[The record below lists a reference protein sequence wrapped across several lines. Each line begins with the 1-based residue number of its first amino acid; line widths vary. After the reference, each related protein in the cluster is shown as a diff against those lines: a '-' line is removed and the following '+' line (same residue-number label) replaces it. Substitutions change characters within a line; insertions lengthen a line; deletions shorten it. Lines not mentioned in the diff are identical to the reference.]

1 MLLVVV
7 IWGANFS
14 IVKAV
19 LNEMPPLAFTAVRF
33 VIGSVL
39 LLAIVR
45 LREAEVRLPR
55 GSLWRLVWLG
65 VVGNTLYQTCFIL
78 GLARTSAANSA
89 LLLATMP
96 IMVAL
101 FSALLGLERLTR
113 NVVGGIVVAFS
124 GITLVMVSR
133 GVTLSWQTLG
143 GDVLILAAVFCW
155 SVYTLGLRTLGDG
168 FSSLHL
174 TALTMLTGTP
184 GLVLVGWPELL
195 RIDWKDVSLVV
206 WGALAYSSVFALVIA
221 YLLWNNSVR
230 AVGGSRTAV
239 YTCITPIIAA
249 LIAWPLLGEQPT
261 LLQAGGAALI
271 IIGVL
276 LARR

>member
-1 MLLVVV
+1 ML
-7 IWGANFS
+7 
-14 IVKAV
+14 
-19 LNEMPPLAFTAVRF
+19 
-33 VIGSVL
+33 
-39 LLAIVR
+39 
-45 LREAEVRLPR
+45 
-55 GSLWRLVWLG
+55 
-65 VVGNTLYQTCFIL
+65 
-78 GLARTSAANSA
+78 
-89 LLLATMP
+89 
-96 IMVAL
+96 
-101 FSALLGLERLTR
+101 
-113 NVVGGIVVAFS
+113 
-124 GITLVMVSR
+124 
-133 GVTLSWQTLG
+133 
-143 GDVLILAAVFCW
+143 CW